1 MRKISSYV
9 VCACIAASGS
19 TFAADAC
26 KPAHDLKT
34 LVPGQLTVV
43 TMVIPPFSIP
53 EGKGIK
59 GVDGQI
65 ISRIAEMECLKLKP
79 IFVDT
84 RAVMQYV
91 LIDKADVAVG
101 NWFRTAARGKV
112 MDMSEPVY
120 IDSLGVY
127 SKTGVKD
134 LVQLSREDKIV
145 GSVQGYNWTADLQKL
160 FGNNLKLYPN
170 PVALAQ
176 DLTSGRV
183 DVGLDSYSSGIY
195 AQQQGALGGY
205 KIVHA
210 APTESVKASIE
221 PAQIAFM
228 YKKGNDQLGQAINA
242 NLKVMRD
249 NGEVGAA
256 LEAYGLSAQD
266 SDVGTPREIE

>member
-1 MRKISSYV
+1 MRKITSYMA
-9 VCACIAASGS
+9 CAWIAASGS
-19 TFAADAC
+19 TFAAEAC

-34 LVPGQLTVV
+34 LVPGKLTVV

-53 EGKGIK
+53 EGDGIK
-59 GVDGQI
+59 GVDGNI
-65 ISRIAEMECLKLKP
+65 ISRIAEMECLKVNP

-91 LIDKADVAVG
+91 LIDKADIAVG

-112 MDMSEPVY
+112 MNMSDPVY

-127 SKTGVKD
+127 SKEGVQD
-134 LVQLSREDKIV
+134 LNQLAKENKVV

-160 FGNNLKLYPN
+160 FGGNLKLYPN
-170 PVALAQ
+170 PVALSQ

-195 AQQQGALGGY
+195 AQQQGALTGY
-205 KIVHA
+205 RIVHA
-210 APTESVKASIE
+210 QPTPSVKASIE

-228 YKKGNDQLGQAINA
+228 YKKGNDQLGQAINTD
-242 NLKVMRD
+242 LKAMRD
-249 NGEVGAA
+249 KGEIGEA
-256 LEAYGLSAQD
+256 LKSYGLSAQD
-266 SDVGTPREIE
+266 SEVGTPREIE